1 MSARPHA
8 ETIAGEN
15 VYLKSLTLRGFK
27 SFASAT
33 TLQFEP
39 GITAVVGPNGSGK
52 SNVVDAIAWVM
63 GEQGAKSL
71 RGGKMEDVIFAGTP
85 DRAPLGR
92 AEVVLTIDNSDGA
105 LPIDFSEVTI
115 SRTLFRTGGS
125 EYAIN
130 GEPARL
136 LDVQE
141 LLSDSGIGREMH
153 VIVGQGRLDSILK
166 ATPDDR
172 RGFVEEAAGVL
183 KHRKRKEKALRKLDA
198 MSANLTRLQDLTH
211 ELRRQLKPLGRQAEV
226 ARRAQVIQSDV
237 RDAAL
242 RLLADDLVTLQQA
255 LDREEAD
262 EAALIAR
269 RTSLQEQLDN
279 ARAQEVTVEHN
290 MGANATELAR
300 ASELHTRLT
309 ALRERYRGLVALARE
324 RAAYLDESDTAVSS
338 GTDPD
343 TLEAHA
349 HAAEQEAKDIESELA
364 ELIAQH
370 ELAVENEKLATEHV
384 ETARHAAAE
393 HARQVAAH
401 RERVV
406 RATARVESLTQK
418 LDGCHA
424 DMHRREQRVAEIG
437 EQLSE
442 LRTQRQ
448 SMNAEPAT
456 DADALA
462 KLEQASVEAKAAV
475 EEAKARVSAVRSAS
489 EHAQRKVVE
498 LSARL
503 DALLLSQKSGSA
515 EVLANIA
522 MPGLGAVA
530 GHIRVEPG
538 NETAIEAALTYLV
551 DADAVAVAD
560 LAAAIRAIEALR
572 EANVGAASLLI
583 AGELAT
589 RPRIDIASDA
599 AQLAADLVSPS
610 SSDVASESV
619 TAGVRSLLG
628 RTVVVADIAHAQA
641 LLTAEPSLTVV
652 SLAGDIVTARSAR
665 GGYDVSSDLAI
676 GNEIAKTI
684 EQLEEARP
692 VAAETSEQLVE
703 AEQLFEDA
711 TRRARTTADEFAQA
725 RNEAVEANAQVSM
738 VESQIA
744 AGETELARVRN
755 LLTQATEQ
763 IRAASGELD
772 DQRRQLAEL
781 HEQAPTPPAVSDEE
795 TQQLQAD
802 AAVAREAVTTAL
814 LAVRASQQRRDALLT
829 RSDELRRS
837 ARREREA
844 RAAAL
849 EAAAQRKRQA
859 EQAIAVLAV
868 ADSALTELDRAVDQ
882 SNSRRL
888 HFQSHGSDLSRELAE
903 LRPQIA
909 QFGEQIAALTS
920 DVHADEVARAEQ
932 RMRVGQLHEKAL
944 EDFGVGPEELLADYG
959 PDQLVPPTP
968 PAPGDEVDPA
978 APAPEPYPF
987 VREEQE
993 KRFRGAQK
1001 AMALLGRV
1009 NPLALEEFAAMEERY
1024 AFLNKQLEDLKGSR
1038 KDLLDIVEEVDA
1050 RIQQVFAE
1058 AYADVAREFEGVFS
1072 RLFPGGEGRLV
1083 LTDPDNLLTTGI
1095 EVEAR
1100 PAGKRI
1106 KRLSLL
1112 SGGERSLTAVAFL
1125 VSLFKARPSPF
1136 YIMDEVEAAL
1146 DDVNLGRLIGLMQEL
1161 QGSSQLLI
1169 ITHQKRTME
1178 IADALY
1184 GVTMKGGVT
1193 TVISQRV
1200 RELATAQ
1207 S

>member
-1 MSARPHA
+1 MPVRPDA

-183 KHRKRKEKALRKLDA
+183 KHRKRKEKALRKLEA

-242 RLLADDLVTLQQA
+242 RLLADDLVTLQNT

-269 RTSLQEQLDN
+269 RASLQEQLDH
-279 ARAQEVTVEHN
+279 AKAQEVTVEQD
-290 MGANATELAR
+290 MGANAIDLSR
-300 ASELHTRLT
+300 ANELHTRLT
-309 ALRERYRGLVALARE
+309 TLRERYRGLIALARE
-324 RAAYLDESDTAVSS
+324 RAAYLEEGDAVAHS

-343 TLEAHA
+343 TLEANAATAEHEA
-349 HAAEQEAKDIESELA
+349 HEIESELA
-364 ELIAQH
+364 ELIARH
-370 ELAVENEKLATEHV
+370 EHAVAAERSATEQV
-384 ETARHAAAE
+384 ESARTAASE
-393 HARQVAAH
+393 YARQVSAH

-406 RATARVESLTQK
+406 RATARVESLTQQ
-418 LDGCHA
+418 LDGRHS
-424 DMHRREQRVAEIG
+424 DVQRREQRVGEIA
-437 EQLSE
+437 EQLAE
-442 LRTQRQ
+442 LRAARE
-448 SMNAEPAT
+448 SMNAQPAT
-456 DADALA
+456 DTEALA
-462 KLEQASVEAKAAV
+462 NLERASGQAKGRVDEAKAHV
-475 EEAKARVSAVRSAS
+475 NAS
-489 EHAQRKVVE
+489 RKESENAQRRVVE

-503 DALLLSQKSGSA
+503 EALSLSQKSGSA
-515 EVLANIA
+515 EVLANVA
-522 MPGLGAVA
+522 MPGLGAVT

-538 NETAIEAALTYLV
+538 NEAAIEAALTYLV

-560 LAAAIRAIEALR
+560 LAAAIRTIQTLR
-572 EANVGAASLLI
+572 QANAGAASLLI
-583 AGELAT
+583 AQDFAT
-589 RPRIDIASDA
+589 RTPIDVESGSASR
-599 AQLAADLVSPS
+599 AADLVAPI
-610 SSDVASESV
+610 SSDPVSESV
-619 TAGVRSLLG
+619 AAGVRSLLG
-628 RTVVVADIAHAQA
+628 RTVVVPDIAQAEA
-641 LLTAEPSLTVV
+641 LLAADPSLTVV

-676 GNEIAKTI
+676 GNEIAKTVQ
-684 EQLEEARP
+684 QLEEARP
-692 VAAETSEQLVE
+692 IAARASEHLAE
-703 AEQLFEDA
+703 AERLYDDA
-711 TRRARTTADEFAQA
+711 TRHARIAADELAQA
-725 RNEAVEANAQVSM
+725 RNEAVEANAQVNL

-755 LLTQATEQ
+755 LLQQVTEQ
-763 IRAASGELD
+763 IDTDTADLAE
-772 DQRRQLAEL
+772 QRRQLAEL
-781 HEQAPTPPAVSDEE
+781 TEQVPDAPAVSDDEV
-795 TQQLQAD
+795 QQLQAD
-802 AAVAREAVTTAL
+802 ATVARESVTTAL

-829 RSDELRRS
+829 RAEELRRS

-859 EQAIAVLAV
+859 EQAVAVLAV
-868 ADSALTELDRAVDQ
+868 ADGALVELDRAVDQ
-882 SNSRRL
+882 SNRRRL
-888 HFQSHGSDLSRELAE
+888 HFQSYGSELSRKLSE
-903 LRPQIA
+903 LRPQIT
-909 QFGEQIAALTS
+909 QFGEQISALTS

-944 EDFGVGPEELLADYG
+944 EDFGVGPEELLAEYG

-1207 S
+1207 A